1 MEAKGLRVGNKVQDN
16 NGFIFDVVSIF
27 KDGTIYCDFEGNEGD
42 VWEFDKNN
50 PCQGIELTEEI
61 LLKCG
66 FTLKGLI
73 FRINNGLPHQF
84 DINYS
89 LSRDMFYYDSSKY
102 GIYTEVEIKYLHQL
116 QNLYYALCNEELNVQ
131 L

>member
-1 MEAKGLRVGNKVQDN
+1 MEIRDLRVGNKIQDN
-16 NGFIFDVVSIF
+16 NGFIFDVVSIHD
-27 KDGTIYCDFEGNEGD
+27 DGTVYCDFEGNEGD

-66 FTLKGLI
+66 FL
-73 FRINNGLPHQF
+73 NWNGY
-84 DINYS
+84 YS
-89 LSRDMFYYDSSKY
+89 KSH
-102 GIYTEVEIKYLHQL
+102 IKYEEENIILNFWSDDSYIIKGIKHLHQL
-116 QNLYYALCNEELNVQ
+116 QNLYWCLTNEELNVT

>member
-1 MEAKGLRVGNKVQDN
+1 MKVEELRIGNYYKWYADGKYYYFQVDN
-16 NGFIFDVVSIF
+16 AFFMDINVI
-27 KDGTIYCDFEGNEGD
+27 
-42 VWEFDKNN
+42 NN
-50 PCQGIELTEEI
+50 SEPIELTEEI

-66 FTLKGLI
+66 FELKGII
-73 FRINNGLPHQF
+73 FRINNGFSNQF

-116 QNLYYALCNEELNVQ
+116 QNLYFALTNEELNVQ

>member
-1 MEAKGLRVGNKVQDN
+1 MEARCLRVGNKVQDN

-27 KDGTIYCDFEGNEGD
+27 KDGTIYCDFEENEGD

-66 FTLKGLI
+66 F
-73 FRINNGLPHQF
+73 
-84 DINYS
+84 
-89 LSRDMFYYDSSKY
+89 YYDTDYLTFCISTCTIQLDYY
-102 GIYTEVEIKYLHQL
+102 GNEGYMCIIFGEDLYLIKHLHQL
-116 QNLYYALCNEELNVQ
+116 QNLYYALTNEELNVQ

>member
-1 MEAKGLRVGNKVQDN
+1 MTAKELRIGNYFFIGGLDRYVKVSSVFLSHFKCTDENGIDFN
-16 NGFIFDVVSIF
+16 NHQ
-27 KDGTIYCDFEGNEGD
+27 
-42 VWEFDKNN
+42 NN
-50 PCQGIELTEEI
+50 IKPIELTEEI

-66 FTLKGLI
+66 FELKGII
-73 FRINNGLPHQF
+73 FRINNGFDNQF

-89 LSRDMFYYDSSKY
+89 LSRDMFYYYSSKY

-116 QNLYYALCNEELNVQ
+116 QNLYFALTNEELNIQ